1 MKIVHHTESD
11 RPRLKW
17 TNNNFIKGKNPQLVS
32 KNLRRFHITM
42 ASNANYYLCL
52 KEFEDNAKM
61 YWQELQMEKQFC
73 DMTLSCDEIQ
83 IKTHKLIISF
93 CSSVL
98 RNILKLN
105 QTQHP
110 VMYLRKVT

>member
-1 MKIVHHTESD
+1 MARV
-11 RPRLKW
+11 
-17 TNNNFIKGKNPQLVS
+17 TNGK
-32 KNLRRFHITM
+32 K
-42 ASNANYYLCL
+42 
-52 KEFEDNAKM
+52 
-61 YWQELQMEKQFC
+61 FC
-73 DMTLSCDEIQ
+73 DMTLSCDKRQ

-110 VMYLRKVT
+110 VIGVYLGEQQCSFKQYIYILK